1 MQGNTTTD
9 ATASGDTGRD
19 RSTDHN
25 SRQPMNLHNRSNGES
40 RDERAVSEVIGAIL
54 MFGLVLAVLS
64 LIQVSAVPAANQQI
78 EYEHSQRIEGD
89 FQQLDTAIDGA
100 AFDGARSTTPLE
112 LGARYPVRLF
122 LLNPGP
128 VSGDIRTSASEVQLS
143 GFNATNSETDDYLQ
157 GDLSFDNR
165 NVSYRA
171 NYNEYGGSP
180 RIGFETG
187 VLYERYAEDAGG
199 RDVLVDRGALVS
211 GRRITL
217 VTLDGDLSTGQVD
230 GLSLDAVPVSSS
242 RAPVSVE
249 APAGGAT
256 ITVET
261 SLSEATWKN
270 EVLETEFDPNGDQPD
285 RYVSA
290 IECTVE
296 DYDDETEPC
305 DGTLEITFEQ
315 GTYNLRMAKVG
326 LGSGFAEEGARY
338 LTTVSGDES
347 SITDLQTQRLTVEA
361 RDRYNNPVSGV
372 EVSFSANDGGFQV
385 TNNDGTTSVVSGPI
399 TATTDEDGQAS
410 VIFVPDG
417 TDEYDIRA
425 ATDLNGDGDT
435 TDDPEEVT
443 FDVSVTNADGG
454 GGNTGEGPEVIN
466 RGDRGLVYTYAEV
479 DPEMGQN
486 TEMGQK
492 KLGKK
497 AWAVKFNS
505 SDGENYT
512 LKQARISFV
521 AAESGVSEATN
532 VTWDGNPAGSN
543 VSIVDPDGPIP
554 VGGKFVDIDSGV
566 QVGPNEERF
575 VFKFDEK
582 FLSGQSR
589 QEFFVLS
596 VLVEDASEEESYQ
609 TFFIGQTPDE
619 T

>member
-143 GFNATNSETDDYLQ
+143 GFNATNSETDDYLRESLPAF
-157 GDLSFDNR
+157 GTR
-165 NVSYRA
+165 HVAYHA
-171 NYNEYGGSP
+171 NYNEYASAP
-180 RIGFETG
+180 RVGYEGG
-187 VLYERYAEDAGG
+187 VLYERYAANAGG

-230 GLSLDAVPVSSS
+230 ELSLDAVPVSSS

-285 RYVSA
+285 RYVRA
-290 IECTVE
+290 IECTVK
-296 DYDDETEPC
+296 DYDDETKPC

-466 RGDRGLVYTYAEV
+466 RGDRGLIYTYAEV

-486 TEMGQK
+486 

-505 SDGENYT
+505 SNGENYT
-512 LKQARISFV
+512 FKQARISFV